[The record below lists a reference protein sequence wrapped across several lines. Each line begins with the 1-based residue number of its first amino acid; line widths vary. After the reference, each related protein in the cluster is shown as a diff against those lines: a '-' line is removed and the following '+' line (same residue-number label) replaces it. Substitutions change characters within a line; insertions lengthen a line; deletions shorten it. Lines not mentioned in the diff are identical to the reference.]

1 MIYLWHTLF
10 TLAQLFLSFYG
21 FWLVWQ
27 VLLPQLPRPAEGDA
41 RISPYADYLTGPV
54 VQPLARRFH
63 VGPWVVS
70 ALLLI
75 IVAASKAVLSHLANA
90 L

>member
-1 MIYLWHTLF
+1 MTYLWQMLITVV
-10 TLAQLFLSFYG
+10 QLFLSFYG

-27 VLLPQLPRPAEGDA
+27 VLLPQLPHPKEGDA
-41 RISPYADYLTGPV
+41 RISPYADYLTGPI
-54 VQPLARRFH
+54 VQPLARKLH
-63 VGPWVVS
+63 IGPWFVS

-75 IVAASKAVLSHLANA
+75 IVAASKVVLSHLSNA